1 MKKLFTGIV
10 LITFCV
16 AAFAQKQVEHQQLVW
31 YAYINTIKFNP
42 TWTLVSEVQERRFIN
57 PSAQHQFVV
66 RAHIHR
72 DLGSGWDAGA
82 GMSLF
87 FQSPNDPES
96 EIDLVV
102 PELRPHFEVRL
113 HQKFSALSVDHR
125 YRAEARFFHQVN
137 SNFTAL
143 EDGYQY
149 SNIRLRY
156 RLQFLYPIV
165 KFNEIRTL
173 GIKAGDE
180 LFINLG
186 STIVNNFFDQNR
198 LFAAL
203 NMVFSRTITL
213 EAGYMN
219 WFQQQKS
226 GVDYYNRD
234 ILVFTLY
241 HSIESKRTL

>member
-1 MKKLFTGIV
+1 
-10 LITFCV
+10 
-16 AAFAQKQVEHQQLVW
+16 
-31 YAYINTIKFNP
+31 
-42 TWTLVSEVQERRFIN
+42 
-57 PSAQHQFVV
+57 
-66 RAHIHR
+66 
-72 DLGSGWDAGA
+72 
-82 GMSLF
+82 
-87 FQSPNDPES
+87 
-96 EIDLVV
+96 V
-102 PELRPHFEVRL
+102 PELRPHLEVNLR
-113 HQKFSALSVDHR
+113 QKFSSFTVDHR
-125 YRAEARFFHQVN
+125 YRAEARFFHHVN
-137 SNFTAL
+137 STFTEL

-149 SNIRLRY
+149 GNIRLRY
-156 RLQFLYPIV
+156 RLQFIYPII

-173 GIKAGDE
+173 RLKAGDE

-186 STIVNNFFDQNR
+186 SAIVHNFFDQNR

-203 NMVFSRTITL
+203 NMVFSQAITL

>member
-1 MKKLFTGIV
+1 LKKLFIGIV
-10 LITFCV
+10 LYSLYG

-42 TWTLVSEVQERRFIN
+42 TWSLVSEVQERRFVN

-82 GMSLF
+82 GMCLF
-87 FQSPNDPES
+87 FHSPNDPGS
-96 EIDLVV
+96 EIDLAV
-102 PELRPHFEVRL
+102 PELRPHLEVNLR
-113 HQKFSALSVDHR
+113 QKFSSFTVDHR
-125 YRAEARFFHQVN
+125 YRAEARFFHHVN
-137 SNFTAL
+137 STFTEL

-149 SNIRLRY
+149 GNIRLRY
-156 RLQFLYPIV
+156 RLQFFYPII

-173 GIKAGDE
+173 RIKAGDE
-180 LFINLG
+180 LLINLG
-186 STIVNNFFDQNR
+186 SAIVHNFFDQNR

-203 NMVFSRTITL
+203 NMVFSRAITL